1 LEKKNVTEPKP
12 FKPRQLTEVQWFWF
26 LAFMGLLVR
35 IPMLKLASAETTD
48 GVLSL
53 TYFSPDLAQTPRF
66 IILPGYPAFLWL
78 GMKLGFPGWLWG
90 RILSALA
97 GLLFL
102 IPLWKFSRRWV
113 PMEMAGIICYM
124 ALFSPLLWQWSLKV
138 MPDTLFLTAFWW
150 CLERLTVVYVKKNE
164 GAWWGACLAG
174 AVASLTRPEGILLL
188 PWIMVLGTGLSKR
201 DLLKRA
207 AGLVLIWA
215 APVYFL
221 SQKLLLLLGAYRE
234 GMGLTEG
241 PGRIMFPFMNF
252 IDHFYAYLSQP
263 LYVFTP
269 LIFWFAVLGL
279 AKMVRRP
286 GPEGEAF
293 KKVTLQIYALMF
305 LSRLIPATYQDRHMM
320 PFLPLLLLAAGF
332 HLETFF
338 ESLDKSSGAVRVL
351 FMKNGLLT
359 LCLAWLALFSAAIL
373 TSQNDS
379 FGDIKRSSE
388 FLKTLPADALIYS
401 DEVPKTQYW
410 SGRKVILMPYLA
422 ENTPFKPGPGD
433 YVVLH
438 SFYIPR
444 LNNVD
449 QHLVQAFGAE
459 AIHED
464 QSMVVPLLTDVM
476 EDPSLQNRT
485 AAAAFRFVPQFFRSR
500 VYHIAKPDK
509 GNPK

>member
-1 LEKKNVTEPKP
+1 MTELKP
-12 FKPRQLTEVQWFWF
+12 FKPRQLTAVQWFWF
-26 LAFMGLLVR
+26 LAFIGLLVR

-66 IILPGYPAFLWL
+66 IILPGYPALLWV
-78 GMKLGFPGWLWG
+78 GEQLGFSGWLWG
-90 RILSALA
+90 RILSTVA

-102 IPLWKFSRRWV
+102 IPLWKLSRRWV
-113 PMEMAGIICYM
+113 PMEMAGIICSM

-138 MPDTLFLTAFWW
+138 MPDTLFLAAFWW
-150 CLERLTVVYVKKNE
+150 CLERLTVVYVEKSE
-164 GAWWGACLAG
+164 GAWWGACAAG
-174 AVASLTRPEGILLL
+174 GVAALTRPEGILLL
-188 PWIMVLGTGLSKR
+188 PWILVLGIGLSK
-201 DLLKRA
+201 DGLWKRA
-207 AGLVLIWA
+207 VGLTLIWA

-221 SQKLLLLLGAYRE
+221 SQKLVLLLGAYRE

-269 LIFWFAVLGL
+269 LVFWFAILGL

-286 GPEGEAF
+286 GLEGEAF
-293 KKVTLQIYALMF
+293 KKVILQIYVLVF

-338 ESLDKSSGAVRVL
+338 ESLDKSSGAVRIL
-351 FMKNGLLT
+351 LMKNGLLT
-359 LCLAWLALFSAAIL
+359 LCLAWLFLYSAAVLI
-373 TSQNDS
+373 SQNDS

-388 FLKTLPADALIYS
+388 FLKNLPADAVIYS

-410 SGRKVILMPYLA
+410 SGRKITLMPYLV
-422 ENTPFKPGPGD
+422 ENTQFKPKPGD
-433 YVVLH
+433 YIVLH

-449 QHLVQAFGAE
+449 HHLVQDDGAE
-459 AIHED
+459 AIYED

-485 AAAAFRFVPQFFRSR
+485 ASAAYRFVSQFFRSR
-500 VYHIAKPDK
+500 VYHIPNPEK

>member
-1 LEKKNVTEPKP
+1 MTEPRP
-12 FKPRQLTEVQWFWF
+12 YKPRQLTATQWFWF
-26 LAFMGLLVR
+26 LAFIGLLVR
-35 IPMLKLASAETTD
+35 VPMLKLASAETTD

-53 TYFSPDLAQTPRF
+53 TYFSPDLVQTPRF
-66 IILPGYPAFLWL
+66 VIMPGYPALLWL
-78 GMKLGFPGWLWG
+78 GQQLGISGWFWG
-90 RILSALA
+90 RILSSLA
-97 GLLFL
+97 GILFL
-102 IPLWKFSRRWV
+102 IPLWKLARRWV
-113 PMEMAGIICYM
+113 PMEMAGIICSM

-138 MPDTLFLTAFWW
+138 MPDTLFLAAFWW
-150 CLERLTVVYVKKNE
+150 CLERLTVVYVEKNE

-174 AVASLTRPEGILLL
+174 AIAALTRPEGILLL
-188 PWIMVLGTGLSKR
+188 PWILVLGIGFSK
-201 DLLKRA
+201 DNTWKRA
-207 AGLVLIWA
+207 LGLILTWV

-221 SQKLLLLLGAYRE
+221 SQKLIILLWAYRE

-252 IDHFYAYLSQP
+252 IDHFYAYMSQP

-269 LIFWFAVLGL
+269 LVFWFAVLGL

-286 GPEGEAF
+286 GLEGEAF
-293 KKVTLQIYALMF
+293 IKVTLQIYVLIF
-305 LSRLIPATYQDRHMM
+305 ISRLIPATYQDRHMM

-338 ESLDKSSGAVRVL
+338 ESLDKSSGAVRVM

-359 LCLAWLALFSAAIL
+359 LCLSWLFLYSAAVLI
-373 TSQNDS
+373 SQNDS

-388 FLKTLPADALIYS
+388 FLKNLPADAVIYS
-401 DEVPKTQYW
+401 DELPKTQYW
-410 SGRKVILMPYLA
+410 SGRKVTLMPYLVQ
-422 ENTPFKPGPGD
+422 NTQFKPKPGD

-449 QHLVQAFGAE
+449 HHLVEDYGAE
-459 AIHED
+459 ALHED

-485 AAAAFRFVPQFFRSR
+485 ASVAYRFVPQFFRSR
-500 VYHIAKPDK
+500 VYHIPNRGK
-509 GNPK
+509 GNLK